1 LTQTIT
7 VITDHGIWQS
17 SDMRTSIG
25 GVTKDNYSYKHV
37 GVTCRDGSALLSY
50 AGAGSVPVAG
60 QYVDISDW
68 IRQILRGQDRGL
80 NETFIY
86 LCERATEDLG
96 ELLFK
101 KKIFHMFTVGSFL
114 NGTPWVLQIRNF
126 LVSRESGAGPIEP
139 EFRTSVMKV
148 PSSELM
154 ITHWPPLR
162 PPEVTRLAR
171 LSGKRPRHW
180 KEISNLLA
188 EINLQVAKRDRS
200 VSPHCVVTY
209 VPNRKDLNGV
219 ETEIHNAPGWRDAPF
234 FPAFV
239 YRVVDMTDGMRLLQQ
254 VPVDPAKSE
263 AAARNSV
270 ITRNPLRPERA
281 RKI

>member
-1 LTQTIT
+1 MTLKISEGAIALGVLTVAPRGDGGETTLTQTIT

-25 GVTKDNYSYKHV
+25 GVTKDDYSIKHV
-37 GVTCRDGSALLSY
+37 GVNCPDGVALLSY

-68 IRQILRGQDRGL
+68 IRQILRGQVRGL

-96 ELLFK
+96 ELLSK
-101 KKIFHMFTVGSFL
+101 KKVFHMFTVGSFL

-126 LVSRESGAGPIEP
+126 PVSRGSGAGPIEP
-139 EFRTSVMKV
+139 EFRTSVMKI
-148 PSSELM
+148 PSSTLI

-162 PPEVTRLAR
+162 PPEMTRLAG

-180 KEISNLLA
+180 KQIANLLA
-188 EINLQVAKRDRS
+188 AVNLQVAKRNRL
-200 VSPHCVVTY
+200 VSPHCVERS
-209 VPNRKDLNGV
+209 PIELNRGDSR
-219 ETEIHNAPGWRDAPF
+219 IR
-234 FPAFV
+234 
-239 YRVVDMTDGMRLLQQ
+239 
-254 VPVDPAKSE
+254 
-263 AAARNSV
+263 SV
-270 ITRNPLRPERA
+270 CDS
-281 RKI
+281 